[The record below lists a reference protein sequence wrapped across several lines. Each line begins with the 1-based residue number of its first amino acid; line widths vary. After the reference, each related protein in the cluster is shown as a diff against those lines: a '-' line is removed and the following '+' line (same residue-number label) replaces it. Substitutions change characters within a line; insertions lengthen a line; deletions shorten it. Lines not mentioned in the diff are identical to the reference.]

1 MRNTIKLLAVFALM
15 LGTFSQHTAASAGP
29 RQKYRNVS
37 TFIFSYDPSG
47 CISTTV
53 SVFAYEQVILGRPSP
68 GSSDSAVH
76 LLITQ
81 FDTCEGRTLRSV
93 DAFSSLADSDL
104 QISGN
109 LGSATLNTTINVYD
123 SVSNSY
129 SDLLIDL
136 TWTGTGSLL
145 HYNRHY
151 KDIWPGAGCKELYH
165 SNEALRY
172 AEASG
177 TVSDGTTNFASGSS
191 YDPSTYLF
199 SNNYAELLVGCL

>member
-1 MRNTIKLLAVFALM
+1 MRTTIKLLIVFALM
-15 LGTFSQHTAASAGP
+15 LGTFSQHTAASAAA
-29 RQKYRNVS
+29 RQKYWNVS
-37 TFIFSYDPSG
+37 TFISSFDPSG

-53 SVFAYEQVILGRPSP
+53 SVFAYEQVILGQPSP
-68 GSSDSAVH
+68 GSRESAVH
-76 LLITQ
+76 LLIRQ
-81 FDTCEGRTLRSV
+81 FDTCEGITLL
-93 DAFSSLADSDL
+93 DAEAFPSLADSDL

-109 LGSATLNTTINVYD
+109 LASATLNTTVNVYD

-129 SDLLIDL
+129 FDVLIDL

-145 HYNRHY
+145 HYHRHF
-151 KDIWPGAGCKELYH
+151 KDIWPGAGCKALEH

-191 YDPSTYLF
+191 YDPYTYLF
-199 SNNYAELLVGCL
+199 SNNYAELLVGCH

>member
-1 MRNTIKLLAVFALM
+1 MRTTIKLLAIFALM
-15 LGTFSQHTAASAGP
+15 LGIFSQHTAASAEA

-37 TFIFSYDPSG
+37 TLISSYDPSG
-47 CISTTV
+47 CVSTTV
-53 SVFAYEQVILGRPSP
+53 SVFAYEQVILGQPSP
-68 GSSDSAVH
+68 GSPESAVH

-81 FDTCEGRTLRSV
+81 FDTCDGGTLLSV

-123 SVSNSY
+123 AVSNSY
-129 SDLLIDL
+129 FDVLIDL

-145 HYNRHY
+145 HYNRHF
-151 KDIWPGAGCKELYH
+151 KNIWPGAGCKELEH

-177 TVSDGTTNFASGSS
+177 IVSDGTTNFASGSS
-191 YDPSTYLF
+191 YDPYTYLF
-199 SNNYAELLVGCL
+199 SNNYAELLIGCH